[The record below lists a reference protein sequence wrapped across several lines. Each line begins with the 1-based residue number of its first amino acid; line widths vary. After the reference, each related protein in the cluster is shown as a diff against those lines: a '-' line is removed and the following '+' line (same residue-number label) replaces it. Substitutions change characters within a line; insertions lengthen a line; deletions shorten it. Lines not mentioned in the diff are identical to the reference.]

1 MPDSWSRHGVA
12 RDLRRTTP
20 VRRRWIFDLVR
31 VAGWLAVLGLGASA
45 LTVTLGATMIA
56 DAQASGFDADVPD
69 EEDFDEEALD
79 VEDAEPRAPIA
90 RTRAAVALAWNPFCP
105 TCSPHVPDTPDPP
118 VLATA
123 TETFEGARPTQL
135 PITLNATLEAPARE
149 GSLAVIHD
157 AERGT
162 IGPYAI
168 GDILRPGVRLDS
180 IGRGS
185 ILLSNNGVTEYA
197 LVGEA
202 PPPAKPSTKEENPD
216 TEPTSSPTKGLGADH
231 VRCSGNTCTVQRS
244 FVSDLLRDP
253 SVLVGQ
259 GNVLPT
265 TTADG
270 RSGFRISGARKGTLP
285 RLLGLRSGDV
295 LVSVGGE
302 DATIDKLLSLRA
314 SFERLD
320 ELELTVLRGD
330 KPVDLTLVFEG

>member
-1 MPDSWSRHGVA
+1 
-12 RDLRRTTP
+12 
-20 VRRRWIFDLVR
+20 VRRRWILELLH
-31 VAGWLAVLGLGASA
+31 VAGCLAVLGLGASA
-45 LTVTLGATMIA
+45 LTVTLGATLIS
-56 DAQASGFDADVPD
+56 DARASGFDEENGLD
-69 EEDFDEEALD
+69 EEDALDEEVD
-79 VEDAEPRAPIA
+79 EPEGPAAPIA
-90 RTRAAVALAWNPFCP
+90 RTRAPVALAWNPFCP
-105 TCSPHVPDTPDPP
+105 TCSPHVPETPDPP
-118 VLATA
+118 LLAGA

-135 PITLNATLEAPARE
+135 PITLNATLEAPTLE
-149 GSLAVIHD
+149 GSLAVIQD
-157 AERGT
+157 GERGT

-168 GDILRPGVRLDS
+168 GDTLRPGVRLDS
-180 IGRGS
+180 IGPGS

-197 LVGEA
+197 LVGAA
-202 PPPAKPSTKEENPD
+202 PPPPKPPPKEKNTD
-216 TEPTSSPTKGLGADH
+216 TEATSSQTKGLGADH

-265 TTADG
+265 TTSDG

-314 SFERLD
+314 SFDRLD
-320 ELELTVLRGD
+320 QLELTVLRGD
-330 KPVDLTLVFEG
+330 EPVDLTLVFEG